1 MAEVEIRIRTWVRA
15 TDAEVR
21 TGLLGYISAVVDD
34 LLVLDGITVRK
45 TADGRTVLSFPE
57 RVDRRG
63 RRHSYFRPVD
73 GRARC
78 RIEAAIFGELPGFIE
93 ESA

>member
-1 MAEVEIRIRTWVRA
+1 MPVTEIRICSWVKA
-15 TDAEVR
+15 SDADVR
-21 TGLLGYISAVVDD
+21 TGLLGYLSVQYGD
-34 LLVLDGITVRK
+34 LLLDGITVRR

-73 GRARC
+73 GVARG